1 MKGSMRFDEP
11 ILITRPLLPK
21 LDDYKKELEAVW
33 ETQWLTNKGQK
44 HEVFEEA
51 IKKYLN
57 APNLSLFNN
66 GTIALLIALKALRL
80 SGEVITTPF
89 TFPATVH
96 ALEWLGLTPVFADVE
111 TETGNID
118 PEKIEQL
125 IGPKTSAILAVHVY
139 GTPCKVKKL
148 EKIAKYH
155 NIKLIFDAAHAFG
168 TQVHNKAIAE
178 YGDISMFSFHATKLF
193 HSAEGGAVVYSDN
206 SLGNRIELLKN
217 FGIKNEDEVV
227 ASGINGKMN
236 ELQAAMGL
244 AVLPLVDRER
254 DKRKKIKER
263 YIKLLSEIDG
273 INVVNDDISD
283 NSSFQY
289 FVIRINEQ
297 NFGASRDEVYERLK
311 DFNVFARK
319 YFYPLCSDY
328 PAYSQ
333 LASSRNL
340 PIARKLVREVLS
352 LPFYGS
358 LTLSQIEQIV
368 KIIKTFKR

>member
-1 MKGSMRFDEP
+1 MRFDEP
-11 ILITRPLLPK
+11 ILVTRPLLPK

-33 ETQWLTNKGQK
+33 EAQWLTNKGQK
-44 HEVFEEA
+44 HEAFEEA

-66 GTIALLIALKALRL
+66 GTIALLIALKVLRL

-96 ALEWLGLTPVFADVE
+96 ALEWLGLTPIFADLEYE
-111 TETGNID
+111 TANID
-118 PEKIEQL
+118 PEKVEKL

-155 NIKLIFDAAHAFG
+155 NIKLIFDAAHAFA
-168 TQVHNKAIAE
+168 TRVHKKPIAE
-178 YGDISMFSFHATKLF
+178 YGDITMFSFHATKLF

-244 AVLPLVDRER
+244 AVLPLIDRER

-273 INVVNDDISD
+273 INAVNDDISD

-289 FVIRINEQ
+289 FVIRISEQ
-297 NFGASRDEVYERLK
+297 KFGASRDEVYERLK

-340 PIARKLVREVLS
+340 PIARKLVREVLA